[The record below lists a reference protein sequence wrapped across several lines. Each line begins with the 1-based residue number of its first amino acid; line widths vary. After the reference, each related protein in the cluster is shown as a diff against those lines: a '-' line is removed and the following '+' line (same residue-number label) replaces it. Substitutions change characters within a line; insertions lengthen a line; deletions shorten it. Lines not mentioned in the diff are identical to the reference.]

1 MTQLALV
8 NDSTSLRIFEM
19 ELMPHADALLTF
31 AMRYTSDLTKAEDL
45 VQDTYLK
52 AWKSIEQYIPGTNA
66 KAWLFTICR
75 NLFINVYR
83 ANKNQP
89 FKVDYEEVVIYH
101 NEDDPINPR
110 YSDLYEENN
119 HTQLVGDEVA
129 EAING
134 LKEIY
139 RPVVLLDLQGF
150 TYAEIAAIV
159 DIELNTVR
167 SRLNRGR
174 AELAKSLR
182 AYATTKGYR
191 VADNGQNG
199 LGGTRNT
206 Q

>member
-8 NDSTSLRIFEM
+8 NDSTPLRIFEM

-45 VQDTYLK
+45 VQETYLK

>member
-1 MTQLALV
+1 MTQLALL
-8 NDSTSLRIFEM
+8 NDSTALRTFEM

-52 AWKSIEQYIPGTNA
+52 AWKSIENYIPDTNA
-66 KAWLFTICR
+66 KAWLFTICK
-75 NLFINVYR
+75 NLFINDYR
-83 ANKNQP
+83 ATKNQP

-129 EAING
+129 EAINS

-139 RPVVLLDLQGF
+139 RTTLLLDLQGF
-150 TYAEIAAIV
+150 TYAEISAIT
-159 DIELNTVR
+159 DTEINTVR

-174 AELAKSLR
+174 TELAKILR
-182 AYATTKGYR
+182 TYATTKGYR
-191 VADNGQNG
+191 VADNTQNE

>member
-1 MTQLALV
+1 MTQLALL
-8 NDSTSLRIFEM
+8 NDSTALRTFEM

-52 AWKSIEQYIPGTNA
+52 AWKSIENYIPGTNA
-66 KAWLFTICR
+66 KAWLFTICK
-75 NLFINVYR
+75 NLFINDYR
-83 ANKNQP
+83 SNKNQP

-129 EAING
+129 KAING
-134 LKEIY
+134 LKGIY
-139 RPVVLLDLQGF
+139 RTVVLLDLQGF
-150 TYAEIAAIV
+150 TYAEISAIV
-159 DIELNTVR
+159 DIKLNTVR

-174 AELAKSLR
+174 VELAKSLR
-182 AYATTKGYR
+182 AFAIAKGYQ
-191 VADNGQNG
+191 VTDNGKNTIG
-199 LGGTRNT
+199 VTRNT

>member
-1 MTQLALV
+1 MTQLALL
-8 NDSTSLRIFEM
+8 NDSTALRTFEM

-52 AWKSIEQYIPGTNA
+52 AWKSIKNYIPGTNA
-66 KAWLFTICR
+66 KAWLFTICK
-75 NLFINVYR
+75 NLFINDYR
-83 ANKNQP
+83 SNKNQLH
-89 FKVDYEEVVIYH
+89 KVDFDSVVNFH
-101 NEDDPINPR
+101 NEDDPINPS

-129 EAING
+129 EAINS
-134 LKEIY
+134 LKIIY
-139 RPVVLLDLQGF
+139 RTVVLLDLQGF

-182 AYATTKGYR
+182 AFAITKGYR
-191 VADNGQNG
+191 VTDNGKNKI
-199 LGGTRNT
+199 GGTKSS